1 MKLSFVIIIFYF
13 LSILQTSFFPH
24 FGILSGIFNPIF
36 ILVILAN
43 FIEKSDGVFGIL
55 LAIIGG
61 FFLDVFSA
69 GFIGRNVLIL
79 LGLSLIIKFTLRRYV
94 RAPV

>member
-1 MKLSFVIIIFYF
+1 MKPFFVIIIFYF
-13 LSILQTSFFPH
+13 LAILQTSFFSH
-24 FGILSGIFNPIF
+24 FGVLGGIFNPIF
-36 ILVILAN
+36 IIVILVN
-43 FIEKSDGVFGIL
+43 FIEKSEGFFGIF

-61 FFLDVFSA
+61 LFLDVFSA

-94 RAPV
+94 RAPI